1 MIILATII
9 VIIIYLKM
17 MILYIITMLIA
28 NMIVTIIIT
37 LIMLTIMIII
47 MTTILIITITI
58 KIRIGIL
65 IMIIKT
71 DLHLCGT
78 ETEVKARKLSATE
91 NQEIIMI
98 IPLSHPAP
106 RLSISLKCRAAC
118 PFYLLGCTNH
128 LWMIRTYSRQ
138 STYLNKK
145 GYVSTHRSLF

>member
-17 MILYIITMLIA
+17 MILYMITMLTA
-28 NMIVTIIIT
+28 NMLVTI
-37 LIMLTIMIII
+37 M
-47 MTTILIITITI
+47 ITITI

-106 RLSISLKCRAAC
+106 RLSISMKCRAAC

-145 GYVSTHRSLF
+145 GYVLTHLT